1 MNIGAYGVH
10 TNASVL
16 KLVEGFFGERHYPF
30 APKHKGAFT
39 KRFNRIMI
47 EKIYRN
53 DKKGEVIK
61 RGLKF
66 LLGQNFYSYLKSI
79 VKQ

>member
-16 KLVEGFFGERHYPF
+16 KLVKGVFGERHYPF

-47 EKIYRN
+47 EKFI
-53 DKKGEVIK
+53 ETTK
-61 RGLKF
+61 RGKL
-66 LLGQNFYSYLKSI
+66 
-79 VKQ
+79 